1 MASLLPNPN
10 GLDEEIEKLRALNET
25 VVQRLNQT
33 TEDLHR
39 LLQSRGTVQLK
50 HERLSTR
57 SEEAGASEVQELRR
71 QIRFLETRL
80 EAMEQQCQEIAKLT
94 GINTIRIDGILA
106 SRTWKILTSLG
117 GLWLKLRGKM

>member
-33 TEDLHR
+33 TEDLYR

-71 QIRFLETRL
+71 HIRFLETRL